1 MGQTVAFDL
10 DGTLISSDSGE
21 DWLEFLIEK
30 DIATAEQARA
40 ECLMHMQN
48 YSSGTMDI
56 KAYMSSWCKATYG
69 MTEADCE
76 PLLQEFVRD
85 KVKPF
90 IFSKGKVLLEKL
102 STQGADILLVS
113 ASPDFLVK
121 AIAKELG
128 ISAAIGIKVVID
140 NGVISNTTVEP
151 YSFKEGKVIA
161 VNNWLAGLPGDSNK
175 KLDLAYSDSI
185 NDLPLLT
192 MAKNSVCINPDE
204 KLANVAKEKE
214 WQVLSW

>member
-1 MGQTVAFDL
+1 
-10 DGTLISSDSGE
+10 
-21 DWLEFLIEK
+21 
-30 DIATAEQARA
+30 
-40 ECLMHMQN
+40 
-48 YSSGTMDI
+48 MDI
-56 KAYMSSWCKATYG
+56 KAYMFSWCKATYG

-90 IFSKGKVLLEKL
+90 IFPKGKVLLEQL
-102 STQGADILLVS
+102 SRQGADILLVS

-128 ISAAIGIKVVID
+128 ISAAIGIEVVID

-161 VNNWLAGLPGDSNK
+161 VNNWLDGLPDNSNK
-175 KLDLAYSDSI
+175 ELDLAYSDSI

-192 MAKNSVCINPDE
+192 MAKKSVCINPDE
-204 KLANVAKEKE
+204 KLAKVAKEKE

>member
-1 MGQTVAFDL
+1 MSKAVAFDL

-21 DWLEFLIEK
+21 DWLEFLVDKGLPLAKE
-30 DIATAEQARA
+30 ARA
-40 ECLMHMQN
+40 ECLVHMEN
-48 YSSGTMDI
+48 YSLGTMDI
-56 KAYMSSWCKATYG
+56 GAYMMSWCKPVKG
-69 MTEADCE
+69 MAMCDCE
-76 PLLQEFVRD
+76 PLLKEFVTT
-85 KVKPF
+85 KVKPY
-90 IFSKGKVLLEKL
+90 IFARGKQLVDELKKQQ
-102 STQGADILLVS
+102 TDILLVS

-128 ISAAIGIKVVID
+128 ISAAIGIEVVID
-140 NGVISNTTVEP
+140 NGVISNTIVEP

-161 VNNWLAGLPGDSNK
+161 VNNWLASLPDGSNK

-204 KLANVAKEKE
+204 KLAKVAKDND